1 MILNLSDDARNV
13 MLDALAGLMN
23 GGSLEILS
31 DTQRVL
37 ATLRLSNLDAAAA
50 VDGQLELN
58 KIIEEDAAPAT
69 GTATVARVLTRTGAE
84 VLSCDVGDRNS
95 DAVIKL
101 TTTTITAGGPVR
113 LDSLQLSMP

>member
-1 MILNLSDDARNV
+1 

-37 ATLRLSNLDAAAA
+37 ATLRLSNPAAAA

-69 GTATVARVLTRTGAE
+69 GTATVARVLTRTGA
-84 VLSCDVGDRNS
+84 
-95 DAVIKL
+95 
-101 TTTTITAGGPVR
+101 
-113 LDSLQLSMP
+113 